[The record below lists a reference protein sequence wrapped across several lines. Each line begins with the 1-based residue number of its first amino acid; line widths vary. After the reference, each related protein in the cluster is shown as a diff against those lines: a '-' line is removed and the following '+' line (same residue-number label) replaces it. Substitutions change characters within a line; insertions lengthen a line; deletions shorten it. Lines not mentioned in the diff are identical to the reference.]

1 MNNYTIVVGLDVHKE
16 TIVAAVLPRGYNK
29 VTEKI
34 SIENHPKAIE
44 KLVNRV
50 TRQGPADFVYEA
62 GPCGYQVQRQIAG
75 LGHRC
80 VVIAPSLTP
89 VRPGD
94 RVKTDKR
101 DAVNLARFYRSGD
114 LTEIRVPTLEEE
126 AARDLPRARED
137 VLKDRLR
144 ARHRL
149 SKFLLRQGRVYRE
162 TKSWGVDHKTW
173 LKTQK
178 FEFPPSQQ
186 TFEANVMAHDDAE
199 SRLEILDQQ
208 THDLAQQPAYSLAV
222 SYLRALKGID
232 TLGALTLAV
241 EAQDFRRFSK
251 ACEFMC
257 FTGLVGSEFSS
268 GEKVRRGSITK
279 AGNTH
284 IRRVLVEAAWS
295 QRYPNVVRR
304 ELAERR
310 KGCPKEVIQIAKKA
324 QARLHR
330 KYLRMISKNK
340 LPQVTVVAVARE
352 LAGFV
357 WAIGQHIPVATTV

>member
-1 MNNYTIVVGLDVHKE
+1 MNNYTTVVGLDVHKG
-16 TIVAAVLPRGYNK
+16 TIVAAVLPYGRNE
-29 VTEKI
+29 VTEKV

-44 KLVNRV
+44 KLVNRL
-50 TRQGPADFVYEA
+50 TRHNPAEFVYEA
-62 GPCGYQVQRQIAG
+62 GPCGYQVQRQITG

-101 DAVNLARFYRSGD
+101 DATNLARFHRTGE
-114 LTEIRVPTLEEE
+114 LTEIRVPTCEEE

-162 TKSWGVDHKTW
+162 TKSWGAAYKVW
-173 LKTQK
+173 LRTQK
-178 FEFPPSQQ
+178 FEFTSLQQ
-186 TFEANVMAHDDAE
+186 TFEANMRAHDEAE
-199 SRLEILDQQ
+199 ARLEILDQQ
-208 THDLAQQPAYSLAV
+208 TYDLAQQPAYRMAV
-222 SYLRALKGID
+222 NCLRALKGID

-241 EAQDFRRFSK
+241 EAQDFRRFGK
-251 ACEFMC
+251 ACEFMS

-279 AGNTH
+279 AGNAH

-295 QRYPNVVRR
+295 QRYPNVVSR

-310 KGCPKEVIQIAKKA
+310 KDCPKEVIQIAKKA

-330 KYLRMISKNK
+330 KFLRMTSRNK
-340 LPQVTVVAVARE
+340 LHQVTVVAVARE

-357 WAIGQHIPVATTV
+357 WSIGQHIPAAAAA

>member
-1 MNNYTIVVGLDVHKE
+1 MNNYTTVVGLDVHKE
-16 TIVAAVLPRGYNK
+16 TIVAAVLPYGHNE
-29 VTEKI
+29 VTEKV

-44 KLVNRV
+44 KLVNSVAR
-50 TRQGPADFVYEA
+50 RGPAEFVYEA

-75 LGHRC
+75 LGHHC
-80 VVIAPSLTP
+80 AVIAPSLTP

-114 LTEIRVPTLEEE
+114 LTEIHVPTCEEE

-162 TKSWGVDHKTW
+162 TTSWKTAHKAW
-173 LKTQK
+173 LRTQK
-178 FEFPPSQQ
+178 FDWPTLQQ
-186 TFEANVMAHDDAE
+186 TFEANIRAHEEAE
-199 SRLEILDQQ
+199 ARLETLNQQ
-208 THDLAQQPAYSLAV
+208 AHDLAQQPEYRIAV
-222 SYLRALKGID
+222 SYLRTLKGID
-232 TLGALTLAV
+232 TLGALTLVV
-241 EAQDFRRFSK
+241 EAQDFRRFGK
-251 ACEFMC
+251 ASAFMS
-257 FTGLVGSEFSS
+257 FTGLVGSESSS

-279 AGNTH
+279 AGNAH

-295 QRYPNVVRR
+295 QRYHNVVSR

-310 KGCPKEVIQIAKKA
+310 KGCPKEVLQIAKKA

-330 KYLRMISKNK
+330 KFMRMTGRNK
-340 LPQVTVVAVARE
+340 LHQVTVVAVARE

-357 WAIGQHIPVATTV
+357 WSIGQHIPAAAAV

>member
-1 MNNYTIVVGLDVHKE
+1 MNNYTTVVGLDVHKE
-16 TIVAAVLPRGYNK
+16 SVVAAVLPYGHTD
-29 VTEKI
+29 VIEQV
-34 SIENHPKAIE
+34 SVENHPKAIE

-50 TRQGPADFVYEA
+50 TRQGPAEFVYEA
-62 GPCGYQVQRQIAG
+62 GPCGYQIHRQIVG

-80 VVIAPSLTP
+80 AVIAPSLTP

-114 LTEIRVPTLEEE
+114 LTEIHVPTCEGE

-162 TKSWGVDHKTW
+162 TTTWGTAHKAW
-173 LKTQK
+173 LLTQK
-178 FEFPPSQQ
+178 FEWLSLQQ
-186 TFEANVMAHDDAE
+186 TFEANMRAHDEAE
-199 SRLEILDQQ
+199 ARLETLEQQ
-208 THDLAQQPAYSLAV
+208 THDLAQQPAYRMAV
-222 SYLRALKGID
+222 NCLRTLKGID
-232 TLGALTLAV
+232 TLGALTLVV
-241 EAQDFRRFSK
+241 EVHDFRRFKK
-251 ACEFMC
+251 ASEFMS

-268 GEKVRRGSITK
+268 GEKVKRGSITK
-279 AGNTH
+279 AGNAH

-295 QRYPNVVRR
+295 QRYPDVISKQ
-304 ELAERR
+304 LAERR
-310 KGCPKEVIQIAKKA
+310 KGCPPEVIKIARKA
-324 QARLHR
+324 QTRLHR
-330 KYLRMISKNK
+330 KFSRMIGRNK
-340 LPQVTVVAVARE
+340 LHQVTVVAVARE

-357 WAIGQHIPVATTV
+357 WSIGQHIPVAVV